1 MISPIFFPSL
11 IPELDRLFRISGGET
26 VDPKYYIQQGIH
38 VKEEAQCQIAL
49 SGPAGTG
56 KSLLALHFAA
66 GFAALHERALVIY
79 VSTDMSF
86 HLAQQNWNN
95 FRLGAPNEVIQDRL
109 FQSVPGWYSYPYV
122 FGLKHTEIGFSQLD
136 WQEGIHSFK
145 SGDSKTVHFI
155 DFQKSATGDDWHH
168 LKKLLLQDISLATHT
183 FDKILL
189 VIDAVEGLDAP
200 ENSLHQDALR
210 HSRRQRLAKLL
221 EEASGLCSVVYTLE
235 AEPRVDHIPEEEF
248 VSDVVIRL
256 DREPLGDSHRVT
268 LEVIKA
274 RGMDIIPGVHHLDV
288 KSGGG
293 TKSFNQQNEDDPEV
307 CRSYITLYPAIAWLE
322 RRIEESA
329 PAAQTKSMKPE
340 RLKFNLPNFDDML
353 GGGLEPGSVLGLL
366 GEGDTHKSRLAQEFL
381 LSPATAKNS
390 DEHKDSPCILFRAGR
405 AATLDMLHQLC
416 SHKVKNRDWLRF
428 RKLPNRR
435 VSAEELFFII
445 TENLRWA
452 VHTIG
457 GDAEIKSIRSHFPHN
472 SSTEA
477 SDIRVVIDDI
487 SILLASYGLL
497 DKSDYI
503 IPVLTDLLRLAGV
516 TALIVDTRSGGPLD
530 IPEGTAGNTLRSKVD
545 RCIFTWKVPYGGGT
559 KVALAVIPAVDSN
572 SPLVTRELRLTGNKL
587 EVDRCLELYSNVMP
601 SQSAGRSELERV
613 PLKVLLMKSVLE
625 EENRFSKEAQQVL
638 DLTLGTETGASSCT
652 DLVCVQPTH
661 LKELETIVL
670 HSHESVSRETTVVM
684 VDEFWLRRENTNPEH
699 ETKDETGK
707 LACFVDDTLI
717 RHHSALKD
725 QTPLKSVPAYN
736 LVGKSGTGNPA
747 NQTCTFPLYY
757 DFGLMLIRANR
768 WKEVKASESATKI
781 KTPDPSRH
789 KSEGW
794 KAIMDCAETVIS
806 AISTKITDM
815 ESATRRGDES
825 KACNHLGKNSI
836 VFWHEFLAACQTVA
850 ERSYTRYDG
859 QTLEAYEVD
868 YSNVESL
875 LCLILEM
882 WQSSMVWLRMLET
895 AKPADQESQYQHWR
909 NISRSVE
916 GEDSWLKSL
925 KVSQREVVQLF
936 KMNSLSNLLSDDLKV
951 GETPRFSL
959 YLALMT
965 LVDCVSFDKWDLDDV
980 TRVFVEKKSTGEAVA
995 GRYWY
1000 STGCELL
1007 RAKDRAG
1014 KPNFDPDDPLIPMA
1028 LPGLFSVRGDW
1039 SLGVL
1044 KTSRSLYLG
1053 ELAIQKLTGPKM
1065 TALRLQSGVGLPFSL
1080 GDNQHK
1086 SKSVIYTAMPSHIG
1100 GRLAACSLEHIE
1112 SLAPRVDMKTLYD
1125 QPKDEDGKQENGA
1138 AYGHSYCSAIFRSQI
1153 PYYKDEHNLF
1163 LKIIC
1168 SLITILE
1175 DHKKRHHRKWK
1186 DFVTVHGLVMDSV
1199 IASPAH
1205 APGRFE
1211 KLAEDAGLQSYEIFC
1226 QHVAAL
1232 KAIRW
1237 TSEET
1242 NATAE
1247 GKGNP
1252 GSKEQ

>member
-1 MISPIFFPSL
+1 
-11 IPELDRLFRISGGET
+11 
-26 VDPKYYIQQGIH
+26 
-38 VKEEAQCQIAL
+38 
-49 SGPAGTG
+49 
-56 KSLLALHFAA
+56 
-66 GFAALHERALVIY
+66 
-79 VSTDMSF
+79 MSF
-86 HLAQQNWNN
+86 QLARQNWNN
-95 FRLGAPNEVIQDRL
+95 FRLGAPNEVILDRL
-109 FQSVPGWYSYPYV
+109 FPTLKNCYSFPYRRRLRV
-122 FGLKHTEIGFSQLD
+122 GAVGFEPLG
-136 WQEGIHSFK
+136 WQEGIHSFTEE
-145 SGDSKTVHFI
+145 DSKTVHFI
-155 DFQKSATGDDWHH
+155 DFQRSATGDDWHH

-183 FDKILL
+183 FEKILL

-200 ENSLHQDALR
+200 ENMLHQDALR

-288 KSGGG
+288 KSGNG
-293 TKSFNQQNEDDPEV
+293 TRSFDQQNEDDPEV

-329 PAAQTKSMKPE
+329 PADRARRTDQG
-340 RLKFNLPNFDDML
+340 RLRFDLSNFDDML

-381 LSPATAKNS
+381 LSPATSMKP
-390 DEHKDSPCILFRAGR
+390 DGHKGSPAVLFRAGR
-405 AATLDMLHQLC
+405 AITLEQLRRNC
-416 SHKVKNRDWLRF
+416 SSKNKQPESLRL

-435 VSAEELFFII
+435 VSAEELFFIVS
-445 TENLRWA
+445 ENLRWA
-452 VHTIG
+452 AHEAE
-457 GDAEIKSIRSHFPHN
+457 GDQRNKTLIRKSFPN
-472 SSTEA
+472 FSSKRA
-477 SDIRVVIDDI
+477 SSIRVVIDDI

-587 EVDRCLELYSNVMP
+587 EVDRCLELYSNVLP

-684 VDEFWLRRENTNPEH
+684 VDEFWIPRKDTKQVHRVRN
-699 ETKDETGK
+699 ETDK
-707 LACFVDDTLI
+707 LARFIDDDLI
-717 RHHSALKD
+717 HHHTVLKD
-725 QTPLKSVPAYN
+725 QTPLKSVPAYR
-736 LVGKSGTGNPA
+736 LIDQSGTGNTA
-747 NQTCTFPLYY
+747 NQSCTFPLYY

-768 WKEVKASESATKI
+768 WKEVKAPEPAPDS
-781 KTPDPSRH
+781 DPSKH
-789 KSEGW
+789 QSEGW

-815 ESATRRGDES
+815 EIATRRGDES

-868 YSNVESL
+868 FSNVESL

-882 WQSSMVWLRMLET
+882 WQSSMVWLKMLEPRQGKWQNFMYHPWS
-895 AKPADQESQYQHWR
+895 AINNRVRMGVKWQER
-909 NISRSVE
+909 
-916 GEDSWLKSL
+916 LKNR
-925 KVSQREVVQLF
+925 QREVIEVF
-936 KMNSLSNLLSDDLKV
+936 KNNCLSDLLSDDSAQ
-951 GETPRFSL
+951 GESPRFSL

-1007 RAKDRAG
+1007 RAKDKAG
-1014 KPNFDPDDPLIPMA
+1014 RPNFDPDDPLIPMA

-1044 KTSRSLYLG
+1044 KTSRSFYLG

-1080 GDNQHK
+1080 GNDQHET
-1086 SKSVIYTAMPSHIG
+1086 KSVIYTAMPSHIG

-1112 SLAPRVDMKTLYD
+1112 SLAPRVGMKTLYD
-1125 QPKDEDGKQENGA
+1125 QPKDENGIQENGA

-1153 PYYKDEHNLF
+1153 PHYKDEHNLF

-1175 DHKKRHHRKWK
+1175 DLKKRHHREWK

-1199 IASPAH
+1199 IADPAH
-1205 APGRFE
+1205 APGRLE
-1211 KLAEDAGLQSYEIFC
+1211 KLAKDAGLQSYEIFC

-1237 TSEET
+1237 ASKVA
-1242 NATAE
+1242 NVTAE
-1247 GKGNP
+1247 KEGNP